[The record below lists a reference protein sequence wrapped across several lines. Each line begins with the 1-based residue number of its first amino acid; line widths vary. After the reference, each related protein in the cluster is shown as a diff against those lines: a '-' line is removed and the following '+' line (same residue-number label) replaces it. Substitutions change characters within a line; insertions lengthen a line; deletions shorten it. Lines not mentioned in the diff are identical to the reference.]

1 MNDPRITLPL
11 ARLVADPERKQTRNG
26 TPYLLLR
33 FAANGSHKNRQT
45 NQWEN
50 DPTIYATVFEFDQRQ
65 AETYMTE
72 LHKGTPVRIEGQ
84 VKLSATQDRNG
95 QPRVDV
101 TINYPTITRVL
112 PKAKQQS
119 QQQPQQ
125 SQPSQSAWGQSQDP
139 WGGDFGG
146 NMDDFADTTEPSF

>member
-1 MNDPRITLPL
+1 MNDPTIILPF
-11 ARLVADPERKQTRNG
+11 ARLTAEPERKTTKNG
-26 TPYLLLR
+26 KPYLLLR

-65 AETYMTE
+65 AETYVTE

-119 QQQPQQ
+119 QPQQ
-125 SQPSQSAWGQSQDP
+125 SQASQSAWGQPQDP
-139 WGGDFGG
+139 WGSDFGG
-146 NMDDFADTTEPSF
+146 NMDDFGDSTEPSF